1 MLTRVNA
8 VILARGGSKGIPK
21 KNIKLF
27 CGRPLMYWSIDACQK
42 SRHVH
47 KVFVSSDDSEI
58 LGLAKQAGAEL
69 IRRPAQFSS
78 DTASSESAWLHA
90 IDEIEALGCFSDYIL
105 APQVTSPI
113 REEGDIDGAIETCVN
128 QQLDSLFSAS
138 LADDLFMWKKNH
150 AGDLQSWNFD
160 YQNRERRQDY
170 KADIIENGSF
180 YLFSPSSMRAN
191 NNRIG
196 GNFSYYVMK
205 FWKAFE
211 IDDLDDWEF
220 CELVMQKYV
229 LEDKKN

>member
-1 MLTRVNA
+1 MLMRVDA

-27 CGRPLMYWSIDACQK
+27 CGKPLMYWSIDACQK
-42 SRHVH
+42 SRHVNR
-47 KVFVSSDDSEI
+47 VFVSSDDLEI
-58 LGLAKQAGAEL
+58 LALAEEAGAEL
-69 IRRPAQFSS
+69 IRRPVQFSS
-78 DTASSESAWLHA
+78 DRASSESAWLHA
-90 IDEIEALGCFSDYIL
+90 IDELEALGCFSDYIL

-180 YLFSPSSMRAN
+180 YLFSPSSMRVN

-211 IDDLDDWEF
+211 VDDLDDWKF
-220 CELVMQKYV
+220 CELVMQKYI
-229 LEDKKN
+229 LEGKKN